1 MTKDELLKDLL
12 GDIAELD
19 APWDL
24 ITDTTEGYIQS
35 LPQDQR
41 NQAVAD
47 YTIRISQL
55 HALEAIAKG
64 IAVIAQ
70 KENS

>member
-1 MTKDELLKDLL
+1 MTRDELLKDLL
-12 GDIAELD
+12 SDIAELE

-24 ITDTTEGYIQS
+24 ITDTTEAYIQS

-41 NQAVAD
+41 NQAIAD
-47 YTIRISQL
+47 YTIRISKL

-64 IAVIAQ
+64 IAIIAQ
-70 KENS
+70 NGS